1 MIEYTEIL
9 VNFQSPALDAE
20 DNPLIETEYILEIL
34 FPRGNR
40 PGTYQSIQ
48 DKVIVTATVGED
60 LRLKLLPSDRYFP
73 LGRYQI
79 NYYRPGNPQ
88 PIDRQQWLVPERKGT
103 RNFVWHVSTSGAS
116 IPLPDD
122 YFSSLDPSWNG
133 TFEILSNQL
142 NWITN
147 NPPVGTE
154 ISIAYTA
161 AVTLDQLIEI
171 PERNSGLA
179 RFQY

>member
-1 MIEYTEIL
+1 MLQYTEIL
-9 VNFQSPALDAE
+9 VNFQSPILDAD
-20 DNPLIETEYILEIL
+20 DNPLIETDYILEIL
-34 FPRGNR
+34 FPRSNR
-40 PGTYQSIQ
+40 PGVYQSVP
-48 DKVIVTATVGED
+48 DKVTVTATVGQD

-73 LGRYQI
+73 LGRYQV
-79 NYYRPGNPQ
+79 NYYKPGNPE
-88 PIDRQQWLVPERKGT
+88 PIEHQQWLVPERKGM
-103 RNFVWHVSTSGAS
+103 RNFVWQVSSLSEA

-122 YFSSLDPSWNG
+122 YFSHLDPAWDG

-154 ISIAYTA
+154 ISIGYLA

-179 RFQY
+179 HFQY